1 MKKEK
6 LVQVIV
12 LLSLIFVLFVS
23 TGGEAIAST
32 LSGIKDQIEDANKE
46 HDELQDELKELIKDI
61 NKKKEELEEQS
72 SIQAEINAQIK
83 AEITEKEQQIAVL
96 EDIANQI
103 LNFQNEIDELTEEYN
118 TKMDMLLNRMNVLYK
133 YSQFD
138 YLKLYAEA
146 ESIFDYASRSRLF
159 TKLLEQDKRTLED
172 LILLKQDIDI
182 KKAKAEILALDAED
196 TLAAI
201 KSAIESLEQDKEIID
216 EDLEKIQSTL
226 DQLKDEEDL
235 MEEESKRIE
244 KEIEA
249 LEKEYEDL
257 KLQYDNA
264 NGVLLW
270 PSDNTYRVASYYGMR
285 LHPVYKKY
293 KLHKGIDI
301 AASKNTNILA
311 SADGTVTYVGND
323 SDGYGKYFI
332 IYHGKDEDGVKIST
346 LYAHCN
352 KIYVEEGDTVKRG
365 EIVGL
370 VGKTGCATGYHIHY
384 EVRENNTPVDPFDG
398 YFTKRD

>member
-1 MKKEK
+1 MKKQRIIQIIT
-6 LVQVIV
+6 LF
-12 LLSLIFVLFVS
+12 SLIFVLFVT
-23 TGGEAIAST
+23 TGGEAIAAT

-46 HDELQDELKELIKDI
+46 HSAIQDDLKELLADIK
-61 NKKKEELEEQS
+61 KKKEELEKQS
-72 SIQAEINAQIK
+72 SAQAEINAQIK
-83 AEITEKEQQIAVL
+83 AEITEQEQQIAIL
-96 EDIANQI
+96 EEIADQI
-103 LNFQNEIDELTEEYN
+103 LNFQSEIDELTEEYN

-146 ESIFDYASRSRLF
+146 ESIFDYASRARLF

-172 LILLKQDIDI
+172 LIQLKKDIDI

-196 TLAAI
+196 ILAAI
-201 KSAIESLEQDKEIID
+201 RSAIERLKANKEIID
-216 EDLEKIQSTL
+216 EDLEKIQNTL
-226 DQLKDEEDL
+226 DKLRDEEDL

-244 KEIEA
+244 AEIKE
-249 LEKEYEDL
+249 LEQQYEDL
-257 KLQYDNA
+257 KLQYSNS

-285 LHPVYKKY
+285 LHPVYKVM

-332 IYHGKDEDGVKIST
+332 IYHGTDKDGVKIST

-352 KIYVEEGDTVKRG
+352 KILVKKGDSVKRG
-365 EIVGL
+365 DIVGL

-384 EVRENNTPVDPFDG
+384 EVRENNVPVDPFDG
-398 YFTKRD
+398 YFTKR

>member
-1 MKKEK
+1 MKKQRIIQIIT
-6 LVQVIV
+6 LF
-12 LLSLIFVLFVS
+12 SLIFVLFVT
-23 TGGEAIAST
+23 TGGEAIAAT

-46 HDELQDELKELIKDI
+46 HSAIQDDLKELLADIK
-61 NKKKEELEEQS
+61 KKKEELEKQS
-72 SIQAEINAQIK
+72 SAQAEINAQIK
-83 AEITEKEQQIAVL
+83 AEITEQEQQIAIL
-96 EDIANQI
+96 EEIADQI
-103 LNFQNEIDELTEEYN
+103 LNFQSEIDELTEEYN

-146 ESIFDYASRSRLF
+146 ESIFDYASRARLF

-172 LILLKQDIDI
+172 LIQLKKDIDI
-182 KKAKAEILALDAED
+182 KKVKAEILALDAED

-201 KSAIESLEQDKEIID
+201 RSAIERLKANKEIID
-216 EDLEKIQSTL
+216 EDLEKIQNTL
-226 DQLKDEEDL
+226 DKLRDEEDL

-244 KEIEA
+244 AEIKE
-249 LEKEYEDL
+249 LEQQYEDL
-257 KLQYDNA
+257 KLQYSNS

-285 LHPVYKKY
+285 LHPVYKVM

-332 IYHGKDEDGVKIST
+332 IYHGTDKDGVKIST

-352 KIYVEEGDTVKRG
+352 KILVKKGDSVKIEYTG
-365 EIVGL
+365 STEADVFIV
-370 VGKTGCATGYHIHY
+370 
-384 EVRENNTPVDPFDG
+384 
-398 YFTKRD
+398 TKIILK

>member
-1 MKKEK
+1 MKKQRIIQIIT
-6 LVQVIV
+6 LF
-12 LLSLIFVLFVS
+12 SLIFVLFVT
-23 TGGEAIAST
+23 TGGEAIAAT

-46 HDELQDELKELIKDI
+46 HSAIQDDLKELMADIK
-61 NKKKEELEEQS
+61 KKKEELEKQS
-72 SIQAEINAQIK
+72 SAQAEINAQIK
-83 AEITEKEQQIAVL
+83 AEITEQEQQIAIL
-96 EDIANQI
+96 EEIADQI
-103 LNFQNEIDELTEEYN
+103 LNFQSEIDELTEEYN

-146 ESIFDYASRSRLF
+146 ESIFDYASRARLF

-172 LILLKQDIDI
+172 LIQLKKDIDI
-182 KKAKAEILALDAED
+182 KKVKAEILALDAED

-201 KSAIESLEQDKEIID
+201 RSAIERLKANKEIID
-216 EDLEKIQSTL
+216 EDLEKIQNTL
-226 DQLKDEEDL
+226 DKLRDEEDL

-244 KEIEA
+244 AEIKE
-249 LEKEYEDL
+249 LEQQYEDL
-257 KLQYDNA
+257 KLQYSNS

-285 LHPVYKKY
+285 LHPVYKVM

-332 IYHGKDEDGVKIST
+332 IYHGTDKDGVKIST

-352 KIYVEEGDTVKRG
+352 KILVKKGDSVKRG
-365 EIVGL
+365 DIVGL

-384 EVRENNTPVDPFDG
+384 EVRENNVPVDPFDG
-398 YFTKRD
+398 YFTKR

>member
-1 MKKEK
+1 MKKQRIIQIIT
-6 LVQVIV
+6 LF
-12 LLSLIFVLFVS
+12 SLIFVLFVT
-23 TGGEAIAST
+23 TGGEAIAAT

-46 HDELQDELKELIKDI
+46 HSAIQDDLKELLADIK
-61 NKKKEELEEQS
+61 KKKEELEKQS
-72 SIQAEINAQIK
+72 SAQAQINAQIK
-83 AEITEKEQQIAVL
+83 AEITEQEQQIAIL
-96 EDIANQI
+96 EEIADQI
-103 LNFQNEIDELTEEYN
+103 LNFQSEIDELTEEYN

-146 ESIFDYASRSRLF
+146 ESIFDYASRARLF

-172 LILLKQDIDI
+172 LIQLKKDIDI
-182 KKAKAEILALDAED
+182 KKVKAEILALDAED

-201 KSAIESLEQDKEIID
+201 RSAIERLKANKEIID
-216 EDLEKIQSTL
+216 EDLEKIQNTL
-226 DQLKDEEDL
+226 DKLRDEEDL

-244 KEIEA
+244 AEIKE
-249 LEKEYEDL
+249 LEQQYEDL
-257 KLQYDNA
+257 KLQYSNS

-285 LHPVYKKY
+285 LHPVYKVM

-332 IYHGKDEDGVKIST
+332 IYHGTDKDGVKIST

-352 KIYVEEGDTVKRG
+352 KILVKKGDSVKRG
-365 EIVGL
+365 DIVGL

-384 EVRENNTPVDPFDG
+384 EVRENNVPVDPFDG
-398 YFTKRD
+398 YFTKR

>member
-1 MKKEK
+1 MKKERII
-6 LVQVIV
+6 QVIV
-12 LLSLIFVLFVS
+12 LLSLVFVIFVT
-23 TGGEAIAST
+23 TGGDAIAAT

-46 HDELQDELKELIKDI
+46 HSAIQEDLKELLADIK
-61 NKKKEELEEQS
+61 KKKEELEKQS
-72 SIQAEINAQIK
+72 SAQAEINAQIK
-83 AEITEKEQQIAVL
+83 AEITVQEQQIAIL
-96 EDIANQI
+96 EDIADQI
-103 LNFQNEIDELTEEYN
+103 LNFQSEIDELTEEYN

-146 ESIFDYASRSRLF
+146 ESIFDYASRARLF
-159 TKLLEQDKRTLED
+159 SKLLEQDKCTLED
-172 LILLKQDIDI
+172 LIQLKKDIDI

-201 KSAIESLEQDKEIID
+201 RSAIKRLKENKEIID
-216 EDLEKIQSTL
+216 EDLEKIQNTL
-226 DQLKDEEDL
+226 DKLKDEEDL

-244 KEIEA
+244 AEIKE
-249 LEKEYEDL
+249 LEQQYEDL
-257 KLQYDNA
+257 KLQYSNT

-285 LHPVYKKY
+285 LHPVYKVM

-323 SDGYGKYFI
+323 ADGYGKYFI
-332 IYHGKDEDGVKIST
+332 IYHGTDKDGVKIST

-352 KIYVEEGDTVKRG
+352 KILVKKGDSVKRG
-365 EIVGL
+365 DIVGL

-384 EVRENNTPVDPFDG
+384 EVRENNEPVDPFDG
-398 YFTKRD
+398 YFTKR

>member
-1 MKKEK
+1 MKKQRIIQIIT
-6 LVQVIV
+6 LF
-12 LLSLIFVLFVS
+12 SLIFVLFVT
-23 TGGEAIAST
+23 TGGEAIAAT

-46 HDELQDELKELIKDI
+46 HSAIQDDLKELLADIK
-61 NKKKEELEEQS
+61 KKKEELEKQS
-72 SIQAEINAQIK
+72 SAQAEINAQIK
-83 AEITEKEQQIAVL
+83 AEITEQEQQIAIL
-96 EDIANQI
+96 EEIADQI
-103 LNFQNEIDELTEEYN
+103 LNFQSEIDELTEEYN

-146 ESIFDYASRSRLF
+146 ESIFDYASRARLF

-172 LILLKQDIDI
+172 LIQLKKDIDI

-201 KSAIESLEQDKEIID
+201 RSAIERLKANKEIID
-216 EDLEKIQSTL
+216 EDLEKIQNTL
-226 DQLKDEEDL
+226 DKLRDEEDL

-244 KEIEA
+244 AEIKE
-249 LEKEYEDL
+249 LEQQYEDL
-257 KLQYDNA
+257 KLQYSNS

-285 LHPVYKKY
+285 LHPVYKVM

-332 IYHGKDEDGVKIST
+332 IYHGTDKEGVKIST

-352 KIYVEEGDTVKRG
+352 KILVKKGDSVKRG
-365 EIVGL
+365 DIVGL

-384 EVRENNTPVDPFDG
+384 EVRENNVPVDPFDG
-398 YFTKRD
+398 YFTKR

>member
-1 MKKEK
+1 MKKQRIIQIII
-6 LVQVIV
+6 LF
-12 LLSLIFVLFVS
+12 SLIFVLFVT
-23 TGGEAIAST
+23 TGGEAIAAT

-46 HDELQDELKELIKDI
+46 HSAIQDDLKELLADIK
-61 NKKKEELEEQS
+61 KKKEELEKQS
-72 SIQAEINAQIK
+72 SAQAEINAQIK
-83 AEITEKEQQIAVL
+83 AEITEQEQQIAIL
-96 EDIANQI
+96 EEIADQI
-103 LNFQNEIDELTEEYN
+103 LNFQSEIDELTEEYN

-146 ESIFDYASRSRLF
+146 ESIFDYASRARLF

-172 LILLKQDIDI
+172 LIQLKKDIDI
-182 KKAKAEILALDAED
+182 KKVKAEILALDAED

-201 KSAIESLEQDKEIID
+201 RSAIERLKANKEIID
-216 EDLEKIQSTL
+216 EDLEKIQNTL
-226 DQLKDEEDL
+226 DKLRDEEDL

-244 KEIEA
+244 AEIKE
-249 LEKEYEDL
+249 LEQQYEDL
-257 KLQYDNA
+257 KLQYSNS

-285 LHPVYKKY
+285 LHPVYKVM

-332 IYHGKDEDGVKIST
+332 IYHGTDKDGVKIST

-352 KIYVEEGDTVKRG
+352 KILVKKGDSVKRG
-365 EIVGL
+365 DIVGL

-384 EVRENNTPVDPFDG
+384 EVRENNVPVDPFDG
-398 YFTKRD
+398 YFTKR

>member
-1 MKKEK
+1 MKKQRIIQIIT
-6 LVQVIV
+6 LF
-12 LLSLIFVLFVS
+12 SLIFVLFVT
-23 TGGEAIAST
+23 TGGEAIAAT

-46 HDELQDELKELIKDI
+46 HSAIQDDLKELLADIK
-61 NKKKEELEEQS
+61 KKKEELEKQS
-72 SIQAEINAQIK
+72 SAQAEINAQIK
-83 AEITEKEQQIAVL
+83 AEITEQEQQIAIL
-96 EDIANQI
+96 EEIADQI
-103 LNFQNEIDELTEEYN
+103 LNFQSEIDELTEEYN

-146 ESIFDYASRSRLF
+146 ESIFDYASRARLF

-172 LILLKQDIDI
+172 LIQLKKDIDI
-182 KKAKAEILALDAED
+182 KKVKAEILALDAED

-201 KSAIESLEQDKEIID
+201 RSAIERLKANKEIID
-216 EDLEKIQSTL
+216 EDLEKIQNTL
-226 DQLKDEEDL
+226 DKLRDEEDL

-244 KEIEA
+244 AEIKE
-249 LEKEYEDL
+249 LEQQYEDL
-257 KLQYDNA
+257 KLQYSNS

-285 LHPVYKKY
+285 LHPVYKVM

-332 IYHGKDEDGVKIST
+332 IYHGTDKDGVKIST

-352 KIYVEEGDTVKRG
+352 KILVKKGDSVKRG
-365 EIVGL
+365 DIVGL

-384 EVRENNTPVDPFDG
+384 EVRENNVPVDPFDG
-398 YFTKRD
+398 YFTKR

>member
-1 MKKEK
+1 
-6 LVQVIV
+6 
-12 LLSLIFVLFVS
+12 
-23 TGGEAIAST
+23 
-32 LSGIKDQIEDANKE
+32 
-46 HDELQDELKELIKDI
+46 
-61 NKKKEELEEQS
+61 
-72 SIQAEINAQIK
+72 
-83 AEITEKEQQIAVL
+83 
-96 EDIANQI
+96 
-103 LNFQNEIDELTEEYN
+103 
-118 TKMDMLLNRMNVLYK
+118 MLLNRMNVLYK

-146 ESIFDYASRSRLF
+146 ESIFDYASRARLF

-172 LILLKQDIDI
+172 LIQLKKDIDI
-182 KKAKAEILALDAED
+182 KKVKAEILALDAED

-201 KSAIESLEQDKEIID
+201 RSAIERLKANKEIID
-216 EDLEKIQSTL
+216 EDLEKIQNTL
-226 DQLKDEEDL
+226 DKLRDEEDL

-244 KEIEA
+244 AEIKE
-249 LEKEYEDL
+249 LEQQYEDL
-257 KLQYDNA
+257 KLQYSNS

-285 LHPVYKKY
+285 LHPVYKVM

-332 IYHGKDEDGVKIST
+332 IYHGTDKDGVKIST

-352 KIYVEEGDTVKRG
+352 KILVKKGDSVKRG
-365 EIVGL
+365 DIVGL

-384 EVRENNTPVDPFDG
+384 EVRENNVPVDPFDG
-398 YFTKRD
+398 YFTKR

>member
-1 MKKEK
+1 MKKQRIIQIIT
-6 LVQVIV
+6 LF
-12 LLSLIFVLFVS
+12 SLIFVLFVT
-23 TGGEAIAST
+23 TGGEAIAAT

-46 HDELQDELKELIKDI
+46 HSAIQDDLKELLADIK
-61 NKKKEELEEQS
+61 KKKEELEKQS
-72 SIQAEINAQIK
+72 SAQAEINAQIK
-83 AEITEKEQQIAVL
+83 AEITEQEQQIAIL
-96 EDIANQI
+96 EEIADQI
-103 LNFQNEIDELTEEYN
+103 LNFQSEIDELTEEYN

-146 ESIFDYASRSRLF
+146 ESIFDYASRARLF

-172 LILLKQDIDI
+172 LIQLKKDIDI

-201 KSAIESLEQDKEIID
+201 RSAIERLKANKEIID
-216 EDLEKIQSTL
+216 EDLEKIQNTL
-226 DQLKDEEDL
+226 DKLRDEEDL

-244 KEIEA
+244 AEIKE
-249 LEKEYEDL
+249 LEQQYEDL
-257 KLQYDNA
+257 KLQYSNS

-285 LHPVYKKY
+285 LHPVYKVM

-332 IYHGKDEDGVKIST
+332 IYHGTDKDGVKIST

-352 KIYVEEGDTVKRG
+352 KILVKKGDSVKRG
-365 EIVGL
+365 DIVGL

-384 EVRENNTPVDPFDG
+384 EVRENNVPVDPFDG
-398 YFTKRD
+398 YFTKR